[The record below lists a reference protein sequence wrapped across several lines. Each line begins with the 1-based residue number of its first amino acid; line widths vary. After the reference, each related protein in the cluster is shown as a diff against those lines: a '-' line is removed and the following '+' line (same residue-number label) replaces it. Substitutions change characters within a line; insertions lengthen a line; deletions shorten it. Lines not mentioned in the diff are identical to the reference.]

1 MAAIGGLGATDP
13 RFFQF
18 DPLQTESSIRAMSTV
33 NLAMFAHELAVIAP
47 DSALAVSTASMTG
60 FSLRSDGIGTSID
73 FFA

>member
-13 RFFQF
+13 RLFQF
-18 DPLQTESSIRAMSTV
+18 DPLQVESSTRAMNMVS
-33 NLAMFAHELAVIAP
+33 LAMFANELAVVAP
-47 DSALAVSTASMTG
+47 DAALAASTASMTG